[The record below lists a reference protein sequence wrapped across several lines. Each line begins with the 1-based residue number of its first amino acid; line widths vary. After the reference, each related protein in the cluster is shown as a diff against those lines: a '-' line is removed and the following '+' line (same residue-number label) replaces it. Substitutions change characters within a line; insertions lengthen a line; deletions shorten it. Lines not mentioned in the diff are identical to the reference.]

1 MRILPNPPPEDDDLP
16 PAAPHKYR
24 TPEEAAR
31 IYFLPNLFT
40 AGNLFF
46 GFVAIIRCIQARY
59 GDWGNSNELYT
70 EAVWCILFAAFCD
83 ALDGRLARL
92 GGRESLF
99 GKEFDSIAD
108 TVSFGVAPAL
118 MVFFL
123 ILGPGLVEYADL
135 FQQIGWLVGFVY
147 LLCVAVRLAR
157 FNVVTNPLLP
167 GVSAKASTKDF
178 MGLPSPAAAGF
189 VASLVLAMLH
199 MNFAMPVMAEPS
211 PTVGIAQSQGPT
223 EYFMRGDDGKEY
235 GPVSAQELRQ
245 WVSEDRANGQTEVR
259 VVKGGPFLALN
270 LVPEL
275 NAPVAN
281 ALAQQSAKETIQQ
294 FAILLL
300 PLLLLVAL
308 LMVSNIPYPSFKH
321 IDWQTQTRARPFI
334 LFIIAIAIAYRLRF
348 FSPAI
353 FFLGYIFYG
362 LFRDWRRTWI
372 RKHRLA
378 TEPPLPPEPDD
389 PEEDEAF

>member
-1 MRILPNPPPEDDDLP
+1 MRIVPNPPPEDDDSPSLP
-16 PAAPHKYR
+16 PAVKYK

-59 GDWGNSNELYT
+59 GNAADPTEMYS

-123 ILGPGLVEYADL
+123 ILGPDFVKYGEL
-135 FQQIGWLVGFVY
+135 FQQVGWLVGFIY

-157 FNVVTNPLLP
+157 FNVVTNPLVP
-167 GVSAKASTKDF
+167 GVSTRASTKDF

-199 MNFAMPVMAEPS
+199 LEITKDTF
-211 PTVGIAQSQGPT
+211 
-223 EYFMRGDDGKEY
+223 
-235 GPVSAQELRQ
+235 
-245 WVSEDRANGQTEVR
+245 
-259 VVKGGPFLALN
+259 
-270 LVPEL
+270 
-275 NAPVAN
+275 
-281 ALAQQSAKETIQQ
+281 QQ

-308 LMVSNIPYPSFKH
+308 LMVSNIAYPSFKH
-321 IDWQTQTRARPFI
+321 IDWQTQTKARPFI

-348 FSPAI
+348 FSPAV

-362 LFRDWRRTWI
+362 LIRDWRRTWV
-372 RKHRLA
+372 RKHRA
-378 TEPPLPPEPDD
+378 ANAPPLPLEPDE
-389 PEEDEAF
+389 PGEDEAF

>member
-1 MRILPNPPPEDDDLP
+1 MRIVPNPPPEDDEASTP
-16 PAAPHKYR
+16 APAAMKYR
-24 TPEEAAR
+24 NPEEAAR

-59 GDWGNSNELYT
+59 GDSLDPTPGFAKAMYT

-83 ALDGRLARL
+83 ALDGRVARL

-118 MVFFL
+118 MVLFL
-123 ILGPGLVEYADL
+123 ILGPDFVKYGEL
-135 FQQIGWLVGFVY
+135 FQQVGWLVGFIY

-167 GVSAKASTKDF
+167 GVSANASTKDF

-199 MNFAMPVMAEPS
+199 
-211 PTVGIAQSQGPT
+211 
-223 EYFMRGDDGKEY
+223 
-235 GPVSAQELRQ
+235 
-245 WVSEDRANGQTEVR
+245 
-259 VVKGGPFLALN
+259 LN
-270 LVPEL
+270 IE
-275 NAPVAN
+275 
-281 ALAQQSAKETIQQ
+281 KDTFQQ

-321 IDWQTQTRARPFI
+321 VDWQTQTKARPFI
-334 LFIIAIAIAYRLRF
+334 LFIIAIAIAYRLRYY
-348 FSPAI
+348 SPAI

-362 LFRDWRRTWI
+362 LSRDARRTWA
-372 RKHRLA
+372 RMRRA
-378 TEPPLPPEPDD
+378 PNEPPLPPEPDE
-389 PEEDEAF
+389 PGEDEAF

>member
-1 MRILPNPPPEDDDLP
+1 MHILPQPPPEDDRGP
-16 PAAPHKYR
+16 PVLMPPPKYKNAQ
-24 TPEEAAR
+24 EAAR

-59 GDWGNSNELYT
+59 VAASELEANGLYT
-70 EAVWCILFAAFCD
+70 EAVWFILLAAFCD

-123 ILGPGLVEYADL
+123 ILGPGLGKYSDL
-135 FQQIGWLVGFVY
+135 FQQIGWIVGFVY

-167 GVSAKASTKDF
+167 GVSSAASTKDF

-189 VASLVLAMLH
+189 VASLVLAML
-199 MNFAMPVMAEPS
+199 
-211 PTVGIAQSQGPT
+211 
-223 EYFMRGDDGKEY
+223 
-235 GPVSAQELRQ
+235 
-245 WVSEDRANGQTEVR
+245 
-259 VVKGGPFLALN
+259 N
-270 LVPEL
+270 LDFE
-275 NAPVAN
+275 
-281 ALAQQSAKETIQQ
+281 KETIQQ

-308 LMVSNIPYPSFKH
+308 LMVSNVPYPSFKH
-321 IDWQTQTRARPFI
+321 IDWQTQTTARPFI
-334 LFIIAIAIAYRLRF
+334 LVIIGIAIAYRLRL

-353 FFLGYIFYG
+353 FFLCYIFYG
-362 LFRDWRRTWI
+362 LFRYWRRSV
-372 RKHRLA
+372 RRRQ
-378 TEPPLPPEPDD
+378 LPPPPPDPDEP
-389 PEEDEAF
+389 EADEAF

>member
-1 MRILPNPPPEDDDLP
+1 MHIVPNPPPEDDDV
-16 PAAPHKYR
+16 PAASPVAHKYKN
-24 TPEEAAR
+24 PQEAAR

-46 GFVAIIRCIQARY
+46 GFVAIIRCMQARY
-59 GDWGNSNELYT
+59 GDASDPNAMYT
-70 EAVWCILFAAFCD
+70 EAVWCILLAAFCD

-123 ILGPGLVEYADL
+123 ILGPDFVKYGEL
-135 FQQIGWLVGFVY
+135 FQQVGWLVGFVY

-167 GVSAKASTKDF
+167 GVAANASTKDF

-189 VASLVLAMLH
+189 VASLVLAMLRLIIDKQIEKDT
-199 MNFAMPVMAEPS
+199 F
-211 PTVGIAQSQGPT
+211 
-223 EYFMRGDDGKEY
+223 
-235 GPVSAQELRQ
+235 
-245 WVSEDRANGQTEVR
+245 
-259 VVKGGPFLALN
+259 
-270 LVPEL
+270 
-275 NAPVAN
+275 
-281 ALAQQSAKETIQQ
+281 QQ

-321 IDWQTQTRARPFI
+321 IDWQTQTKARPFI
-334 LFIIAIAIAYRLRF
+334 FFIIALAVAYRLRF

-362 LFRDWRRTWI
+362 LIRDWRRTWLRWR
-372 RKHRLA
+372 RKPN
-378 TEPPLPPEPDD
+378 EPLPPPEPDE
-389 PEEDEAF
+389 PNEDEAF